1 MELRQLKYFVKAAET
16 LNFSEAAKALYVTQ
30 STLSQQVRQLED
42 EIGIQLF
49 ERSSHNVILTEAG
62 QEMLPYAIE
71 AIHSAASCVDRINDL
86 KQMLTGT
93 LKIGVT
99 YTFIPIL
106 TETVDE
112 FMKRYPAVRID
123 ICCKPMEEL
132 MQMLQKRE
140 VDFVLA
146 FKPTRRYPDINSYTL
161 FYNRLSAIVRSGH
174 HRLSAIVRSGH
185 PIAERRSISLK
196 DLSAYNLIMPARGL
210 QSRNAFEA
218 IPSRSDYEFSIRA
231 ELNEVNILLQLV
243 SKSNLVSVL
252 SEATIHNE
260 PLLKAIPIDAPGSE
274 MEGCVHVLKNT
285 YRKRSAHEFIQM
297 LNSSSAVSEYRTG
310 SL

>member
-123 ICCKPMEEL
+123 ICCKSMEEL
-132 MQMLQKRE
+132 MQMLEKRE

-174 HRLSAIVRSGH
+174 
-185 PIAERRSISLK
+185 PIAERLSISLK

-243 SKSNLVSVL
+243 RKSNLVSVL

-285 YRKRSAHEFIQM
+285 YRKRSAYEFIQM

>member
-132 MQMLQKRE
+132 MQMLQK
-140 VDFVLA
+140 
-146 FKPTRRYPDINSYTL
+146 DINSYTL
-161 FYNRLSAIVRSGH
+161 FYN
-174 HRLSAIVRSGH
+174 RLSAIVRSGH

>member
-1 MELRQLKYFVKAAET
+1 
-16 LNFSEAAKALYVTQ
+16 
-30 STLSQQVRQLED
+30 
-42 EIGIQLF
+42 
-49 ERSSHNVILTEAG
+49 
-62 QEMLPYAIE
+62 
-71 AIHSAASCVDRINDL
+71 
-86 KQMLTGT
+86 
-93 LKIGVT
+93 
-99 YTFIPIL
+99 
-106 TETVDE
+106 
-112 FMKRYPAVRID
+112 
-123 ICCKPMEEL
+123 MEEL

-174 HRLSAIVRSGH
+174 

-196 DLSAYNLIMPARGL
+196 NLSAYNLIMPARGL

-243 SKSNLVSVL
+243 RKSNLVSVL

-285 YRKRSAHEFIQM
+285 YRKRSAYEFIQL
-297 LNSSSAVSEYRTG
+297 LNSSSAVSDYRTG

>member
-30 STLSQQVRQLED
+30 STLSQQMRQLED
-42 EIGIQLF
+42 EMGIQLF
-49 ERSSHNVILTEAG
+49 ERSSHSVSLTEAG
-62 QEMLPYAIE
+62 QEMLPYAID
-71 AIHSAASCVDRINDL
+71 AIHSAATCIDRINDL

-112 FMKRYPAVRID
+112 FMKNYPSVRID
-123 ICCKPMEEL
+123 ICCKSMEEL
-132 MQMLQKRE
+132 MQMLEKRE
-140 VDFVLA
+140 VDFVL
-146 FKPTRRYPDINSYTL
+146 D
-161 FYNRLSAIVRSGH
+161 
-174 HRLSAIVRSGH
+174 RLSAIVRSGH

-196 DLSAYNLIMPARGL
+196 DLSAYNLIMPAKGL

-218 IPSRSDYEFSIRA
+218 IPSRPDYEFSIRA

-243 SKSNLVSVL
+243 RKSNLVSVL

-274 MEGCVHVLKNT
+274 MEGCVHVLRNT
-285 YRKRSAHEFIQM
+285 YRKRSAYEFIQL
-297 LNSSSAVSEYRTG
+297 LNSSSAVSEYRTV

>member
-123 ICCKPMEEL
+123 ICCKSMEEL
-132 MQMLQKRE
+132 MQMLEKRE

-161 FYNRLSAIVRSGH
+161 FYN
-174 HRLSAIVRSGH
+174 RLSAIVRSGH

-243 SKSNLVSVL
+243 RKSNLVSVL

-274 MEGCVHVLKNT
+274 MEGCVHVLNPD
-285 YRKRSAHEFIQM
+285 SSDLSSLA
-297 LNSSSAVSEYRTG
+297 LN
-310 SL
+310 

>member
-161 FYNRLSAIVRSGH
+161 FYNRLSAIVRK
-174 HRLSAIVRSGH
+174 GH
-185 PIAERRSISLK
+185 PLDGNKSVTLKTLSLY
-196 DLSAYNLIMPARGL
+196 DLIMPARGL
-210 QSRNAFEA
+210 QSRNAFDA
-218 IPSRSDYEFSIRA
+218 IPSKADYEFKIRA

-260 PLLKAIPIDAPGSE
+260 QFLQSIPIDAPGSE

-297 LNSSSAVSEYRTG
+297 LNSSSAVSEYRSG

>member
-1 MELRQLKYFVKAAET
+1 
-16 LNFSEAAKALYVTQ
+16 
-30 STLSQQVRQLED
+30 
-42 EIGIQLF
+42 
-49 ERSSHNVILTEAG
+49 
-62 QEMLPYAIE
+62 
-71 AIHSAASCVDRINDL
+71 
-86 KQMLTGT
+86 MLTGT

-161 FYNRLSAIVRSGH
+161 FYNRLSAIVRK
-174 HRLSAIVRSGH
+174 GH
-185 PIAERRSISLK
+185 PLDGNKSVTLKTLSLY
-196 DLSAYNLIMPARGL
+196 DLIMPARGL
-210 QSRNAFEA
+210 QSRNAFDA
-218 IPSRSDYEFSIRA
+218 IPSKADYEFKIRA

-260 PLLKAIPIDAPGSE
+260 QFLQSIPIDAPGSE

-297 LNSSSAVSEYRTG
+297 LNSSSAVSEYRSG